1 MFRVETGSKLDR
13 GSNHRLEEVK
23 SLSFVRRPPGNTCGV
38 IIKTSLLTSERAD
51 DLEVSWDGHL
61 EVFVV
66 SRGKGL
72 EGETG

>member
-1 MFRVETGSKLDR
+1 MFREEAESKLDR

-38 IIKTSLLTSERAD
+38 IIKTSLLTSEWE
-51 DLEVSWDGHL
+51 DLEVWWGGHL